1 MRRLGLLPSA
11 QLLIPKYSGLV
22 LLPGK
27 VTPMAQRKPEGSGFH
42 MTCLSMALAYSFRPD
57 ANIQPHPQLGNTQ
70 KQTELGKELTGTM
83 PHQYPALTPE
93 QKKELCDIAHRIVA
107 PGKGIL
113 AADEST
119 GSIAKRLQSIGTENT
134 EENRRFYRQLL
145 LTADDRVNP
154 CIGGV
159 ILFHETLYQKAD
171 DGRPFPQVIKAK
183 GGVVGIKVDKG
194 VVPLAGTN
202 GETTTQGLDGL
213 SERCAQYKKDG
224 ADFAK
229 WRCVLKIGEHTPSSL
244 AIMENA
250 NVLARYASIC
260 QQNGI
265 VPIVEPE
272 ILPDGDHD
280 LKRCQYVTE
289 KVLAAVYKA
298 LSDHHIYL
306 EGTLLKPNM
315 VTPGHAC
322 TQKYS
327 HEEIA
332 MATVTALRR
341 TVPPAVPGIT
351 FLSGGQS
358 EEEASINLNA
368 INKCPLLKPW
378 ALTFSYGRALQASA
392 LKAWGGKKENLKA
405 AQEEYVKRALANS
418 LACQGKYTPSGKA
431 GAAASESLFI
441 SNHAY

>member
-1 MRRLGLLPSA
+1 
-11 QLLIPKYSGLV
+11 
-22 LLPGK
+22 
-27 VTPMAQRKPEGSGFH
+27 
-42 MTCLSMALAYSFRPD
+42 MT
-57 ANIQPHPQLGNTQ
+57 
-70 KQTELGKELTGTM
+70 
-83 PHQYPALTPE
+83 HQHPALTAE
-93 QKKELCDIAHRIVA
+93 QKKELSDIALRIVA

-113 AADEST
+113 AADESV
-119 GSIAKRLQSIGTENT
+119 GHMAKRLNQIGVENT
-134 EENRRFYRQLL
+134 EENRRLYRQILFS
-145 LTADDRVNP
+145 ADSRVKK

-159 ILFHETLYQKAD
+159 IFFHETMYQKAD
-171 DGRPFPQVIKAK
+171 DGTPFVQMIKDK
-183 GGVVGIKVDKG
+183 GIVVGIKVDKG
-194 VVPLAGTN
+194 VVPLAGTD
-202 GETTTQGLDGL
+202 GETTTQGKWSGQGMRAAGFGAVGFGAVELMSCLAGLDGL
-213 SERCAQYKKDG
+213 WERCAQYKKDG

-229 WRCVLKIGEHTPSSL
+229 WRCVLKISENTPSSL

-298 LSDHHIYL
+298 LSDHHVYL

-315 VTPGHAC
+315 VTPGHSC
-322 TQKYS
+322 PTKYS
-327 HEEIA
+327 PEEIA

-341 TVPPAVPGIT
+341 TVPPAVPGVT

-368 INKCPLLKPW
+368 INTCPLVRPW

-392 LKAWGGKKENLKA
+392 LSAWRGQRDNANA
-405 AQEEYVKRALANS
+405 ATEEFIKRAEVNGLAA
-418 LACQGKYTPSGKA
+418 LGKYEGSGDDS
-431 GAAASESLFI
+431 GAAGQSLYVA
-441 SNHAY
+441 NHAY